1 MSSLSGPGVSSA
13 TASVQ
18 ATLVEARETDTELKA
33 NQAEASQEKLEKEQE
48 TTVNVS
54 IRTTRLERPE
64 KSAKTEKAQK
74 AQESVLVRKEEADAL
89 ADGFSKRQNNQEY
102 HLDPKALSALALD
115 LEEAVRN
122 ESAPDELIR
131 LIQDRMASVNP
142 KTGKREPPLAAH
154 VQKGLEFLLE
164 VAKLKWQ
171 EADAG
176 GKPGLQ
182 KLIDRLQIA
191 FDKHLET
198 NSKEIQQTEA
208 LVGLASQ
215 VTETSGAD
223 FKQTMKQMHEV
234 VNTPRDVQAIRK
246 QAEAK
251 GGYNQIV
258 FEAKNFYRY
267 VGGALK
273 NNRTENPEIAA
284 LITNIRQ
291 VRSAVW
297 VLNRSTVHQQRM
309 LTYLSKS
316 GVLEQ

>member
-1 MSSLSGPGVSSA
+1 MSSLSGPGVSAA

-18 ATLVEARETDTELKA
+18 ATLVEARETDTELRA

-64 KSAKTEKAQK
+64 KSAKTEKAQR

-89 ADGFSKRQNNQEY
+89 ADGFAKRQNNQEY
-102 HLDPKALSALALD
+102 HLDSKALSTLAQD
-115 LEEAVRN
+115 LEDAVRD
-122 ESAPDELIR
+122 ESSPDQLIR
-131 LIQDRMASVNP
+131 LIQERMTSVNP

-171 EADAG
+171 EAEAG
-176 GKPGLQ
+176 AKPGLQ

-191 FDKHLET
+191 FEKNLET
-198 NSKEIQQTEA
+198 NAKEIQQTEA

-215 VTETSGAD
+215 VTTSSGVD
-223 FKQTMKQMHEV
+223 FKETMKQMHEV

-246 QAEAK
+246 QAEVK

-273 NNRTENPEIAA
+273 NHRTENPEIAA

-297 VLNRSTVHQQRM
+297 VLNRSTIHQQRM
-309 LTYLSKS
+309 LTYLTKS
-316 GVLEQ
+316 GVLES